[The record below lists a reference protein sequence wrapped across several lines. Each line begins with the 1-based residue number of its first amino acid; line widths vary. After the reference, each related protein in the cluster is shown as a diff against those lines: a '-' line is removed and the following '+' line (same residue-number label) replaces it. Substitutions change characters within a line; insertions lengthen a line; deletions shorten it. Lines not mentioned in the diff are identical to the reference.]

1 LICAY
6 LYGKHYC
13 IMKRYYIKDDV
24 NKQLIFKQTVPEV
37 VSYLETLCQKIHRQ
51 SRQNYMVEMV
61 SLGHGY
67 DDNQG
72 AYFTELMAKNVDIG
86 IVTKDGRLKRCNIH
100 EYARNQKFKT
110 EMGD

>member
-1 LICAY
+1 
-6 LYGKHYC
+6 
-13 IMKRYYIKDDV
+13 MKRYYIKDDI
-24 NKQLIFKQTVPEV
+24 NKQLVYKQTVPEV
-37 VSYLETLCQKIHRQ
+37 VSYLETLCPRIHRQ
-51 SRQNYMVEMV
+51 TRKDYMVEMV

-72 AYFTELMAKNVDIG
+72 AYFAELMSKSVDFG

>member
-1 LICAY
+1 L
-6 LYGKHYC
+6 
-13 IMKRYYIKDDV
+13 KRCVRKFTA
-24 NKQLIFKQTVPEV
+24 KV
-37 VSYLETLCQKIHRQ
+37 VKTIWLRWSVWA
-51 SRQNYMVEMV
+51 N
-61 SLGHGY
+61 GY

>member
-1 LICAY
+1 
-6 LYGKHYC
+6 
-13 IMKRYYIKDDV
+13 MKRYYIKDDL
-24 NKQLIFKQTVPEV
+24 NKQVVFKQTVPEV
-37 VSYLETLCQKIHRQ
+37 VSYLETICQRIHRQ
-51 SRQNYMVEMV
+51 SRKNYMDEMV

-72 AYFTELMAKNVDIG
+72 AYFTELMAKTVDIG

-100 EYARNQKFKT
+100 EHARNQKFKT

>member
-1 LICAY
+1 
-6 LYGKHYC
+6 
-13 IMKRYYIKDDV
+13 MKRYYIKDDTT
-24 NKQLIFKQTVPEV
+24 KQVVYTQTVPEV
-37 VSYLETLCQKIHRQ
+37 VSYLERMCQKIHRQ
-51 SRQNYMVEMV
+51 TRKDYMVEMV

-100 EYARNQKFKT
+100 EHARNQKFKT